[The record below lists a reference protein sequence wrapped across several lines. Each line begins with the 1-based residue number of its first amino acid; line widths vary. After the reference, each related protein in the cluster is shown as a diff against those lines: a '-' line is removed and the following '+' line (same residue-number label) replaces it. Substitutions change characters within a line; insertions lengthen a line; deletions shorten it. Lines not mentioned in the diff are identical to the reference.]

1 MANGQLSTDYFKAGF
16 GGQIHDLRQWP
27 ILFRNQ
33 RNRHLAM
40 STRLE
45 IRNIDSIAGQV
56 SSGFRTIKDGKQ
68 FDKYFPKPEEQDRI
82 IIEDGEVSQ
91 TVDLMKKV
99 VWKYIDD
106 TKKIAPT
113 LSRKNLELTCK
124 NIWTFLYQ
132 HIQYR
137 LDKNGLEQLRR
148 PARSWHEREEGI
160 DCDCF
165 SIFASSILTN
175 LGIPHSFRIT
185 KYNRD
190 VYQHVYVIVPN
201 GKGNYIIDPV
211 LSKADYEKPF
221 SDKKDF
227 PMSLEGIDIAVLSG
241 TGEDELYD
249 VVMATDLEGV
259 GMGDLNGDQELDA
272 IYRHLVATRN
282 SIIQN
287 PDSISFV
294 DDPQAFLKMVDYAI
308 THWNTPNRDKA
319 LEILAENENKLNLQ
333 SGISGIDDELEDEDD
348 DDELLGR
355 LFKRRKKK
363 RRRGFFTGIKKAV
376 KGIGK
381 GLKKVGKVIIR
392 FNPVSI
398 AARSGFLLSLK
409 LNYKKMASKLKW
421 AYATKQQAARKGVS
435 ESRWESS
442 KKALAKVE
450 RLFSD
455 KLQGKRS
462 ALKKAILKG
471 KAGNLNGTIEDDGL
485 SGLGEPVTA
494 AGAATLIATASPII
508 VAVMKILKQTGLED
522 KGASE
527 QVDVSEAAIKS
538 AATDS
543 SSTSMEDIQYSE
555 MSYQNPNTKA
565 GRSAGRP
572 SANKAIAFLKNNPM
586 VAVGGV
592 AAIGGIGYLL
602 FANNTPKKTNL
613 SGTARKG
620 ASRKKTTPK
629 SKDGTVKVI
638 KLS

>member
-1 MANGQLSTDYFKAGF
+1 
-16 GGQIHDLRQWP
+16 
-27 ILFRNQ
+27 
-33 RNRHLAM
+33 M
-40 STRLE
+40 SNRLE
-45 IRNIDSIAGQV
+45 IRHIDSVAGQV
-56 SSGFRTIKDGKQ
+56 SSGFRTIKNGEQ
-68 FDKYFPKPEEQDRI
+68 YDKYFPRPEEQDRV

-124 NIWTFLYQ
+124 NIWTFLYK

-190 VYQHVYVIVPN
+190 IYQHVYVIVPN
-201 GKGNYIIDPV
+201 GKGTYIIDPV
-211 LSKADYEKPF
+211 LSKADYEKPY

-227 PMSLEGIDIAVLSG
+227 PMNLEGIDIAVLSG

-249 VVMATDLEGV
+249 VVMATDLDGV
-259 GMGDLNGDQELDA
+259 GMGDLSGDQELDA

-282 SIIQN
+282 AIAQN
-287 PDSISFV
+287 PESISFV

-308 THWNTPNRDKA
+308 AHWDTPNRDKA
-319 LEILAENENKLNLQ
+319 LEVLAENEDKLNFQ
-333 SGISGIDDELEDEDD
+333 NGISGIEDGLEDFDDDE
-348 DDELLGR
+348 ELLGR

-363 RRRGFFTGIKKAV
+363 RRRGFFKGIKKAV

-381 GLKKVGKVIIR
+381 GLKKVGKAIIR

-398 AARSGFLLSLK
+398 AARNGFLLALR
-409 LNYKKMASKLKW
+409 LNVKKMASKLKW
-421 AYATKQQAARKGVS
+421 AYATKQQAARKGIS
-435 ESRWESS
+435 ESMWESS
-442 KKALAKVE
+442 KKALSKVE
-450 RLFSD
+450 KLFAD
-455 KLQGKRS
+455 KLQGKKS
-462 ALKKAILKG
+462 ALKRAILKG
-471 KAGNLNGTIEDDGL
+471 KAGNLNGTIEDDDGL

-508 VAVMKILKQTGLED
+508 VAVVKILKQTGLED

-527 QVDVSEAAIKS
+527 QVNISEADIKS
-538 AATDS
+538 AASDS
-543 SSTSMEDIQYSE
+543 SATAMEDIQQYE
-555 MSYQNPNTKA
+555 MSAQDTHTKA
-565 GRSAGRP
+565 GRSTRP
-572 SANKAIAFLKNNPM
+572 KGNRAITFLKNNPM
-586 VAVGGV
+586 VAIGGV

-602 FANNTPKKTNL
+602 FTNNKAKKPSL
-613 SGTARKG
+613 SGTSRKG
-620 ASRKKTTPK
+620 TTRKGTTAK
-629 SKDGTVKVI
+629 RTGSGGAVKVV

>member
-1 MANGQLSTDYFKAGF
+1 MGS
-16 GGQIHDLRQWP
+16 
-27 ILFRNQ
+27 
-33 RNRHLAM
+33 
-40 STRLE
+40 RLE
-45 IRNIDSIAGQV
+45 IRNIDPVAGNV
-56 SSGFRTIKDGKQ
+56 SSGFRTINDGKQ
-68 FDKYFPKPEEQDRI
+68 YDKYFPRPEAQDRV

-99 VWKYIDD
+99 VWRYIDD

-113 LSRKNLELTCK
+113 LSRKNLELTCR
-124 NIWTFLYQ
+124 NIWTFMYQ

-148 PARSWHEREEGI
+148 PARSWYEREEGI

-211 LSKADYEKPF
+211 LSKADYEKPY

-249 VVMATDLEGV
+249 VVMATDLDGV
-259 GMGDLNGDQELDA
+259 GMGDMSENQELDA

-282 SIIQN
+282 SITQN

-308 THWNTPNRDKA
+308 AHWNTPNRDKA

-333 SGISGIDDELEDEDD
+333 NGISGIEDELDD
-348 DDELLGR
+348 DDDDLLGR
-355 LFKRRKKK
+355 LFKRRKKR
-363 RRRGFFTGIKKAV
+363 RRRGFFSGIKKAV

-381 GLKKVGKVIIR
+381 GLKKIGKAIIR

-421 AYATKQQAARKGVS
+421 AYATKEQAARKGIS
-435 ESRWESS
+435 ESKWESS
-442 KKALAKVE
+442 KKALSKVE
-450 RLFSD
+450 KLFSD

-471 KAGNLNGTIEDDGL
+471 KAGNLNGTIEDEDGL

-494 AGAATLIATASPII
+494 ASAATLIATASPII
-508 VAVMKILKQTGLED
+508 IAVMKILKQTGLAD

-527 QVDVSEAAIKS
+527 QVDINESDVKS

-543 SSTSMEDIQYSE
+543 SSQDMVDIQQDE
-555 MSYQNPNTKA
+555 MSYQNPNTKT

-572 SANKAIAFLKNNPM
+572 GKNKAIAFLKNNPM
-586 VAVGGV
+586 VAVGGI

-602 FANNTPKKTNL
+602 FANSTKKKPSL
-613 SGTARKG
+613 SGTTRK
-620 ASRKKTTPK
+620 RTTLK
-629 SKDGTVKVI
+629 SNTKEDTVKVV